1 MSCFK
6 IITSMFEN
14 INILSQLM
22 KMKCFI
28 FPKTKPGDKVPELS
42 V

>member
-1 MSCFK
+1 
-6 IITSMFEN
+6 MFEN
-14 INILSQLM
+14 TNILSQLI

-28 FPKTKPGDKVPELS
+28 FPKTKPGDKVSELS